1 MLDQCLLYHAISILP
16 PNQHGSS
23 HAAAPIVA
31 GHAAQWGPES
41 AHPPSR
47 SMVKVRA
54 SDCENGA
61 KLEASWRYRYILI
74 IRIWYGTARYDMI

>member
-1 MLDQCLLYHAISILP
+1 MFAIPILP
-16 PNQHGSS
+16 PSQHGSS

-47 SMVKVRA
+47 SMVKVRV

-61 KLEASWRYRYILI
+61 KLEASWRYQYVLI
-74 IRIWYGTARYDMI
+74 YAYGKVRYGTVRYDMI